1 MDAWIRFWTIVWVG
15 WSDLNR
21 RSVDF
26 LVCATPDKPAKGKR
40 PEPEQPDDGTE
51 TAGEEPP
58 AKAEKE
64 KSAPA
69 PKKTPGTA
77 GGSPALRIGSTLLV
91 IGAVYGTP
99 WTTRIVLGF
108 AAAWTVT
115 ALALGYLVLTP
126 DDEEQAEDDEEPEE
140 PEETGEDVPHPSET
154 LTLDQVAQLLH
165 DAYTEGSGVH
175 LATLRGHLHGHP
187 VGGLPAAPWKPQDV
201 RALLARHAVRVRP
214 GVRVPPVGGREGV
227 HKNDFPPLLS
237 PGSAPAPGGVVV
249 PGQPSN
255 NNSNNTEETAPREGL
270 TIIPDPNGGHNWL
283 VIHPDQNATH

>member
-26 LVCATPDKPAKGKR
+26 LVCAAPDKPNKQPAKGKR
-40 PEPEQPDDGTE
+40 PEPEQPEEDTDTV
-51 TAGEEPP
+51 GEEPP

-64 KSAPA
+64 KPAPA
-69 PKKTPGTA
+69 PKKTPAAA
-77 GGSPALRIGSTLLV
+77 GGSPALRIGSTLIV
-91 IGAVYGTP
+91 ILAVYGTP
-99 WTTRIVLGF
+99 WTTRIVLGL

-115 ALALGYLVLTP
+115 ALALGYLALAP
-126 DDEEQAEDDEEPEE
+126 EPEE
-140 PEETGEDVPHPSET
+140 PAEDDQEPEEPAEDVPHPSET

-187 VGGLPAAPWKPQDV
+187 IGGLPAAPWKPQDV
-201 RALLARHAVRVRP
+201 RALLARHTVRVRP

-227 HKNDFPPLLS
+227 HRDDFPPLLS
-237 PGSAPAPGGVVV
+237 PGSVPASEGVVV
-249 PGQPSN
+249 PGQTGN
-255 NNSNNTEETAPREGL
+255 NNSNNTGDEAPREGL
-270 TIIPDPNGGHNWL
+270 TIVPDPKNNNRWL
-283 VIHPDQNATH
+283 VQHDH